1 MPKRYA
7 GGIISATRPT
17 VTQSSS
23 SGMFSASE
31 AVQYTASGVWAAR
44 PGAPTG
50 VTGALGNMLVA
61 VSFTPPVNNGG
72 SAITSYTVTSTPG
85 NFTASGA
92 SSPLTVTGLTNG
104 TSYTFTVTA
113 TNSIG
118 TSVSSSPSSPV
129 IPSNADFI
137 ISPAVGGITSWQFS
151 VNGSLSIA
159 SAGEYTLSWLT
170 SSSKVVKMWGG
181 GGQPSTEG
189 IEGWGNGSGGGAA
202 VGTVSFV
209 GGSTYI
215 LRIGN
220 RGSAT
225 NAYGGG
231 AGGGV
236 SNRGAA
242 GGGGGYTGIFLSSVT
257 QGNAVLMAGGGGGGA
272 SSRSDSRGGRPGN
285 AGGGT
290 TGTGGAPDQYNA
302 AGGTQSAGGAGS
314 TGGGNSGSALQGGN
328 GASGG
333 GGGGGGYFGGGGGGA
348 HGDGGAGGGGGSGY
362 FNPSIV
368 SSATLYQGSGTTVGN
383 NSDGDKPASA
393 GAGAG
398 AGGTSIAGAL
408 VIKA

>member
-17 VTQSSS
+17 ITQSSS

-129 IPSNADFI
+129 IPSDSDFI
-137 ISPAVGGITSWQFS
+137 ISPAVSGITNWRFS
-151 VNGSLSIA
+151 TNGSLSIA

-170 SSSKVVKMWGG
+170 SSSRVVKMWGG

-189 IEGWGNGSGGGAA
+189 NSGWGNGSGGGAA

-236 SNRGAA
+236 YNRGAA
-242 GGGGGYTGIFLSSVT
+242 GGGGGYTGIFLTSVT
-257 QGNAVLMAGGGGGGA
+257 QANAILMAGGGGGGA
-272 SSRSDSRGGRPGN
+272 SSRADSLGGRPGN

-290 TGTGGAPDQYNA
+290 TGVGAGDSFNA
-302 AGGTQSAGGAGS
+302 GGGTQSAGG
-314 TGGGNSGSALQGGN
+314 TGANAGSALQGGA
-328 GASGG
+328 GSGGG
-333 GGGGGGYFGGGGGGA
+333 GGGGGGYFGGGGGGV

-362 FNPSIV
+362 FKPSIV

-383 NSDGDKPASA
+383 SSDADKPTSA

-398 AGGTSIAGAL
+398 TGGNSIAGAL